1 MASSPLP
8 SSVAF
13 LFSGPWFSPLTWE
26 LRKRYFPGVFFIKKR
41 HQESTDFADLFQILK
56 NPEMY
61 IFRKRTTTVA
71 PENQWLEDEMSW
83 IWARRICRSVNCWFQ
98 RDKRNISHMLHVI
111 FTHRIYHKN
120 QPLKANIPCMEHM
133 GIILLMAEIPFPTT
147 WDGARTL

>member
-13 LFSGPWFSPLTWE
+13 LFSGPWFFTTDMGVA
-26 LRKRYFPGVFFIKKR
+26 KGYFPGGFFWRNGIR
-41 HQESTDFADLFQILK
+41 NQQILQICFQILK

-61 IFRKRTTTVA
+61 IFRKRTATVA

-83 IWARRICRSVNCWFQ
+83 IGARRICRSVNCWFQ

-133 GIILLMAEIPFPTT
+133 GMILLMAEIPFPTT